1 MKIFIIYSA
10 VLFSFQFAVAQQVSN
25 IRIEQETK
33 KVNIYYDLSGQ
44 GEFDVSLFY
53 SHDGGVAW
61 LGPLVHL
68 RGAAGQGQR
77 AGNGKK
83 IIWDVLQ
90 EVEKLQGDIRF
101 KIEAIEIG
109 LYGSSGT
116 FTDQRDG
123 KTYKWVKIGEQVWM
137 AGNLNYATGSGS
149 WCYDDKSSNCEVYG
163 RLYNWE
169 AALKVCPQG
178 WHLPYDLE
186 WTALTNFL
194 GGYNAG
200 GRLKEPGTTHW
211 RSPNKGGGNSSGL
224 NALPGGY
231 RDRYGQFVYMG
242 IYGHYWSATES
253 EAAFAWSRVLTY
265 DSAMVT
271 RSYGDK
277 EGGSSVRCI
286 KDL

>member
-178 WHLPYDLE
+178 WHLPSDHE
-186 WTALTNFL
+186 WDILIDNL
-194 GGYNAG
+194 GGSEVAG
-200 GRLKEPGTTHW
+200 GKLKEPGTSYW
-211 RSPNKGGGNSSGL
+211 KSPNKGASNSSGFT
-224 NALPGGY
+224 ALPGGSRHGNGY
-231 RDRYGQFVYMG
+231 FSYLGGLGYF
-242 IYGHYWSATES
+242 WSSSESSATYAWERRLYCGS
-253 EAAFAWSRVLTY
+253 EGVLR
-265 DSAMVT
+265 DL
-271 RSYGDK
+271 SYKDYGF
-277 EGGSSVRCI
+277 SVRCL
-286 KDL
+286 KD